1 MLKIQLFFLFWL
13 TLNGLMA
20 QESVNRFKE
29 KTIGVYVSK
38 KNLKIAPSMYQLMGS
53 FIRYQDTVGLSEE
66 NLQLG
71 LSIKLGEFLTNIITQ
86 ELKADSTYFINA
98 VPNLGGRFIK
108 AYGSGKLSFTGLN
121 LPPSTDYVLV
131 VESAYFF
138 SEQKKSV
145 ATYSKHMFTQKRTI
159 KKADVY
165 LRLFNVQSGKLT
177 GETIVAFD
185 DENSRSE
192 NQLWDW
198 SKFPTAGEQFTAK
211 VFNLSLFLL
220 FATLND

>member
-1 MLKIQLFFLFWL
+1 
-13 TLNGLMA
+13 MA
-20 QESVNRFKE
+20 QESLNRFKDH
-29 KTIGVYVSK
+29 TVGVYVSK

-53 FIRYQDTVGLSEE
+53 FIRHQDTVGLSEE

-71 LSIKLGEFLTNIITQ
+71 LSIKLGEFLTSIIVT
-86 ELKADSTYFINA
+86 ELEADSTYFINA
-98 VPNLGGRFIK
+98 IPNLGGQFIK
-108 AYGSGKLSFTGLN
+108 AYGNGKLSFSGLN
-121 LPPSTDYVLV
+121 LPKKTDYILV

-138 SEQKKSV
+138 TEHKQSV
-145 ATYSKHMFTQKRTI
+145 ATYSKHIFTQKRTI

-165 LRLFNVQSGKLT
+165 LRLYNVHTGKLS

-185 DENSRSE
+185 DENARSD

-198 SKFPTAGEQFTAK
+198 TKFPTASEQFTAK
-211 VFNLSLFLL
+211 VLNLSLFLL